1 MPIRVRPRPSPH
13 SSPWVRKWRPWRCS
27 HASSGSGFG
36 FEGAATGTEPSVVP
50 NIALAIAIIA
60 SATMVLGNLVAISQS
75 NIKRMLG
82 YSSIAHTGYMLVGLA
97 AVTRVDADTGAASF
111 DFVGLPAVLF
121 YGFVY
126 AFMNFGAFVVA
137 HIVEYQTGSNSI
149 SAFRGLMQ
157 RSPLPAVAMAVFM
170 LGLTGIPPLS
180 GFFGKLYIL
189 QAAVESDLGW
199 LAVLLVLTSVVSAFY
214 YLRVI
219 VEMFMT
225 DPEAEAAPSGTAAVA
240 DAHTA
245 VVAATAGATL
255 VLGIV
260 GGGIFTWAQTAVA
273 TGLF

>member
-1 MPIRVRPRPSPH
+1 
-13 SSPWVRKWRPWRCS
+13 
-27 HASSGSGFG
+27 
-36 FEGAATGTEPSVVP
+36 
-50 NIALAIAIIA
+50 
-60 SATMVLGNLVAISQS
+60 
-75 NIKRMLG
+75 
-82 YSSIAHTGYMLVGLA
+82 
-97 AVTRVDADTGAASF
+97 
-111 DFVGLPAVLF
+111 
-121 YGFVY
+121 
-126 AFMNFGAFVVA
+126 
-137 HIVEYQTGSNSI
+137 
-149 SAFRGLMQ
+149 
-157 RSPLPAVAMAVFM
+157 M

-199 LAVLLVLTSVVSAFY
+199 LAVLLVVTSVVSAFY